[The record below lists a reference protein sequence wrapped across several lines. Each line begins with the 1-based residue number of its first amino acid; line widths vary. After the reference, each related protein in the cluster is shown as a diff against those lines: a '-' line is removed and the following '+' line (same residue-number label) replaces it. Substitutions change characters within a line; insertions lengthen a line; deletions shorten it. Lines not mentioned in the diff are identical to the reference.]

1 MSKPFESIEKQQL
14 GRAITCLE
22 KNASLAEKGE
32 NLPATLRA
40 LGICHTLMKYHADQ
54 GMYKLLVDEIKYFDK
69 DIFRITTSG
78 EEKEERDPIR
88 RIKLLNQLSVQA
100 EMMLFEHLMSFAV
113 EFRRVAKVINK
124 IKEEEKS

>member
-1 MSKPFESIEKQQL
+1 MSKSFESIEKQQL
-14 GRAITCLE
+14 GRAIT
-22 KNASLAEKGE
+22 NASLAEKGE
-32 NLPATLRA
+32 NLPDTLRA